1 MLIGYVWVSVPTAAM
16 YLSNKLQD
24 IAQSKA
30 MYHGL
35 QVTVKVI
42 FPSKNLPPTTN
53 SIQR

>member
-1 MLIGYVWVSVPTAAM
+1 MLIGYVWVSVPIAVM

-24 IAQSKA
+24 TEQSKA
-30 MYHGL
+30 MYQGL

-42 FPSKNLPPTTN
+42 FPSKNLHPAIN